1 MISIIINLF
10 SVKILIPWILAM
22 AFGIFVG
29 STPGLTA
36 TMAVALL
43 IPITYYM
50 DARAAFAMIIGVSF
64 TAVFAGDIP
73 ATFLRIPG
81 TPASGAAIL
90 DGFEMNKKG
99 EGTLALSIDLLGSA
113 LGGLFGILLL
123 IFISPLLAKF
133 ALKFTNFEY
142 FWLGVFGLSMTA
154 LISHGKP
161 INGFISATIGIAIS
175 TIGVDITTGYPRF
188 TFGNTDLIG
197 GISFIPVMI
206 GLFGL
211 SEILKNITNKEEL
224 LGAPT
229 IKGFGKL
236 PFLKAI
242 KTLWNYKFRFLISS
256 IIGVFIGA
264 LPGAGA
270 DIASWVSYG
279 TAKSTSKNKKKFG
292 TGHVEGV
299 IASTCA
305 NNAALGGTWIP
316 AFVFGIPGDTITAIV
331 LGAMLMYGLR
341 PGPNI
346 FSQSKNLMNSIF
358 AIGIISQLFLI
369 PLGFLGIKVSRKLL
383 KLPRNIIWVGV
394 IFFSIIGA
402 YAINNNYFDIYMM
415 LLAGLVGF
423 FLEKLDV
430 PLAPLILGLILGPM
444 VENNLRVGLIK
455 THGAFL
461 PFITRPVS
469 FSIIVM
475 MFFIFFGKNI
485 ISFILRLF
493 IEKNRGNIK
502 SIK

>member
-1 MISIIINLF
+1 MLSIIMDLF
-10 SVKILIPWILAM
+10 SLKILIPWILAM
-22 AFGIFVG
+22 MFGIFVG

-50 DARAAFAMIIGVSF
+50 DPRAAFAMIIGVSF

-81 TPASGAAIL
+81 TPASGAAVL

-99 EGTLALSIDLLGSA
+99 KGALALSVDLLGSA
-113 LGGLFGILLL
+113 LGGLFGMILLIL
-123 IFISPLLAKF
+123 ITPFLAKF

-142 FWLGVFGLSMTA
+142 FWLGIFGLSMTA
-154 LISHGKP
+154 IISRGKT
-161 INGFISATIGIAIS
+161 INGFISALIGLAIS
-175 TIGVDITTGYPRF
+175 TIGIDITTGYPRF
-188 TFGNTDLIG
+188 AFGNTNLIG
-197 GISFIPVMI
+197 GVSFIPVMI

-211 SEILKNITNKEEL
+211 SEILKNLTKKEEL
-224 LGAPT
+224 NAST

-236 PFLKAI
+236 PFLEAI
-242 KTLWNYKFRFLISS
+242 KTLWNYKLRFFISS
-256 IIGVFIGA
+256 TIGVFIGA

-270 DIASWVSYG
+270 DIAAWVSYG
-279 TAKSTSKNKKKFG
+279 AAKNTSKNKNEFG
-292 TGHVEGV
+292 TGYVEGV
-299 IASTCA
+299 VAPTCA

-358 AIGIISQLFLI
+358 AIGIISQFFLI
-369 PLGFLGIKVSRKLL
+369 PLGFLGIKASGQLL
-383 KLPRNIIWVGV
+383 KSPKNIIWIGV
-394 IFFSIIGA
+394 IFFSIIGS
-402 YAINNNYFDIYMM
+402 YAINNNYFDIYIM

-455 THGAFL
+455 THGSFL
-461 PFITRPVS
+461 LFITRPIS
-469 FSIIVM
+469 FSIIVI
-475 MFFIFFGKNI
+475 MFLILFGGDI
-485 ISFILRLF
+485 ISFIFRLSRG
-493 IEKNRGNIK
+493 KNNESSK
-502 SIK
+502 SIN

>member
-1 MISIIINLF
+1 MLSIIMDLF
-10 SVKILIPWILAM
+10 SLKILIPWILAM
-22 AFGIFVG
+22 MFGIFVG

-50 DARAAFAMIIGVSF
+50 DPRAAFAMIIGVSF

-81 TPASGAAIL
+81 TPASGAAVL

-99 EGTLALSIDLLGSA
+99 KGALALSVDLLGSA
-113 LGGLFGILLL
+113 LGGLFGMILLIL
-123 IFISPLLAKF
+123 ITPFLAKF

-142 FWLGVFGLSMTA
+142 FWLGIFGLSMTA
-154 LISHGKP
+154 IISRGKT
-161 INGFISATIGIAIS
+161 INGFISALIGLAIS
-175 TIGVDITTGYPRF
+175 TIGIDITTGYPRF
-188 TFGNTDLIG
+188 AFGNTNLIG
-197 GISFIPVMI
+197 GVSFIPVMI

-211 SEILKNITNKEEL
+211 SEILKNLTKKEEL
-224 LGAPT
+224 NAST

-236 PFLKAI
+236 PFLEAI
-242 KTLWNYKFRFLISS
+242 KTLWNYKLRFFISS
-256 IIGVFIGA
+256 TIGVFIGA

-270 DIASWVSYG
+270 DIAAWVSYG
-279 TAKSTSKNKKKFG
+279 AAKNTSKNKNEFG
-292 TGHVEGV
+292 TGYIEGV
-299 IASTCA
+299 VAPTCA

-358 AIGIISQLFLI
+358 AIGIISQFFLI
-369 PLGFLGIKVSRKLL
+369 PLGFLGIKASGQLL
-383 KLPRNIIWVGV
+383 KSPKNIIWIGV
-394 IFFSIIGA
+394 IFFSIIGS
-402 YAINNNYFDIYMM
+402 YAINNNYFDIYIM

-455 THGAFL
+455 THGSFL
-461 PFITRPVS
+461 LFITRPIS
-469 FSIIVM
+469 FSIIVI
-475 MFFIFFGKNI
+475 MFLILFGGDI
-485 ISFILRLF
+485 ISFIFRLSRG
-493 IEKNRGNIK
+493 KNNESSK
-502 SIK
+502 SIN

>member
-1 MISIIINLF
+1 MLSIIMDLF
-10 SVKILIPWILAM
+10 SLKILIPWILAM
-22 AFGIFVG
+22 MFGIFVG

-50 DARAAFAMIIGVSF
+50 DPRAAFAMIIGVSF

-81 TPASGAAIL
+81 TPASGAAVL

-99 EGTLALSIDLLGSA
+99 KGALALSVDLLGSA
-113 LGGLFGILLL
+113 LGGLFGMILLIL
-123 IFISPLLAKF
+123 ITPFLAKF

-142 FWLGVFGLSMTA
+142 FWLGIFGLSMTA
-154 LISHGKP
+154 IISRGKT
-161 INGFISATIGIAIS
+161 INGFISALIGLAIS
-175 TIGVDITTGYPRF
+175 TIGIDITTGYPRF
-188 TFGNTDLIG
+188 AFGNTNLIG
-197 GISFIPVMI
+197 GVSFIPVMI

-211 SEILKNITNKEEL
+211 SEILKNLTKKEEL
-224 LGAPT
+224 NAST

-236 PFLKAI
+236 PFLEAI
-242 KTLWNYKFRFLISS
+242 KTLWNYKLRFFISS
-256 IIGVFIGA
+256 TIGVFIGA

-270 DIASWVSYG
+270 DIAAWVSYG
-279 TAKSTSKNKKKFG
+279 AAKNTSKNKNEFG
-292 TGHVEGV
+292 TGYIEGV
-299 IASTCA
+299 VAPTCA

-358 AIGIISQLFLI
+358 AIGIISQFFLI
-369 PLGFLGIKVSRKLL
+369 PLGFLGIKASGQLL
-383 KLPRNIIWVGV
+383 KSPKNIIWIGV
-394 IFFSIIGA
+394 IFFSIIGS
-402 YAINNNYFDIYMM
+402 YAINNNYFDIYIM

-455 THGAFL
+455 THGSFL
-461 PFITRPVS
+461 PFITRPIS
-469 FSIIVM
+469 FSIIVI
-475 MFFIFFGKNI
+475 MFLILFGGDI
-485 ISFILRLF
+485 ISFIFRLSRG
-493 IEKNRGNIK
+493 KNNESSK
-502 SIK
+502 SIN